1 MKRFRKAQCPYCG
14 RKVGFAS
21 AWLLKREGEYR
32 CPKCKKCSNVR
43 QDTLVYLIAA
53 AAVLLSAIFFV
64 IEILFVK
71 NINLPGLIL
80 VFAPFLVFYLLCPL
94 LVRLKRLEPRR
105 RPPADLADT
114 RHVELPQEA
123 PAGQEN
129 RPLSMQNTIVMDS
142 LFRR

>member
-32 CPKCKKCSNVR
+32 CPKCKRCSNVR
-43 QDTLVYLIAA
+43 QDNLIYLIAA
-53 AAVLLSAIFFV
+53 AAVLLSALFFV

-71 NINLPGLIL
+71 NINVPGIL
-80 VFAPFLVFYLLCPL
+80 LVLVPFLVFYLLCPL
-94 LVRLKRLEPRR
+94 LVRLKRLESR
-105 RPPADLADT
+105 RPPEDFADT

-129 RPLSMQNTIVMDS
+129 RPLSMQHTIVMDS
-142 LFRR
+142 LSRR

>member
-32 CPKCKKCSNVR
+32 CPKCKRCSNVR
-43 QDTLVYLIAA
+43 QDNLIYLIAA
-53 AAVLLSAIFFV
+53 AAVLLSALFFV

-71 NINLPGLIL
+71 NINVPGIL
-80 VFAPFLVFYLLCPL
+80 LVLVPFLVFYLLCPL
-94 LVRLKRLEPRR
+94 LVRLKRLESR

-129 RPLSMQNTIVMDS
+129 RPLSMQHTIVMDS
-142 LFRR
+142 LSRR